1 MRVTGSTLVMETTD
15 PTLVAQAQA
24 VLASFGGQEIRG
36 DDERTRGFAEIWRA
50 WQASLQATAER
61 ADAADPASD

>member
-1 MRVTGSTLVMETTD
+1 MRVDGATLVMETTD
-15 PTLVAQAQA
+15 PTLVTLAEAL
-24 VLASFGGQEIRG
+24 LASFGGQEIRG
-36 DDERTRGFAEIWRA
+36 DDARAWGFAEIWRA